1 MVKKIKSK
9 ISNMITM
16 RLFKWKHRFET
27 TLELYDKLKVEKDLI
42 TARYNDLLLEL
53 ESFKEYKNKYE
64 SAQDIISVVDR
75 SIKEKE
81 IEIIDLKKEINSL
94 KIKNGLLNKVKF
106 DAVSKYKEIKIQCEE
121 YEKQIEDLKSDKYI
135 VKKIKADKTKSKI
148 KTTIQKPMK
157 QSVVKF
163 MKEIHE

>member
-1 MVKKIKSK
+1 MVKKLKNK
-9 ISNMITM
+9 ISNMLTM

-27 TLELYDKLKVEKDLI
+27 TIELYDKLKVEKDLI

-53 ESFKEYKNKYE
+53 ESFKEYKNKYK
-64 SAQDIISVVDR
+64 SSQDIISGADKT
-75 SIKEKE
+75 IKEKD
-81 IEIIDLKKEINSL
+81 IKIIDLEKEIKSL
-94 KIKNGLLNKVKF
+94 KIKNGLLNKQKF
-106 DAVSKYKEIKIQCEE
+106 EMETKYKEIKIQSEE
-121 YEKQIEDLKSDKYI
+121 YEKQIEDLKSDKYL